1 MKKVSLCLALC
12 LALCLLVVT
21 GTPALRAGETL
32 SAAEVQLIV
41 DQASTWAA
49 SVSPDSLIA
58 VVDREGNVLTVWDTA
73 PGTVP
78 TSAEIGEVISR
89 AGVACFLNSNQNAL
103 TSRTAGF
110 IVQPNF
116 PPGFTNRINGPLIG
130 VNNSHYPWSDINR
143 FRQQPF
149 PAVPANPAVAPG
161 LGGLFPTPP
170 SPVSRVVCHS
180 TRMAFWSGASVSLV
194 TVTIPLHPV
203 PSPVQTRTRK
213 SPSPADRFR
222 TARRHP
228 GAPDFL

>member
-161 LGGLFPTPP
+161 LGGGYSQHLPLRFPGWCATLPEW
-170 SPVSRVVCHS
+170 R
-180 TRMAFWSGASVSLV
+180 SG
-194 TVTIPLHPV
+194 
-203 PSPVQTRTRK
+203 RG
-213 SPSPADRFR
+213 
-222 TARRHP
+222 RRC
-228 GAPDFL
+228 LW